1 MDRAQ
6 LHFIDTPGGSVEV
19 AIRQAIELAFRFVVR
34 DYPGVDPVRI
44 AAWAEGLVPS
54 LQARGG
60 GIDDLERHAYS
71 ALKHKVRDW
80 RRTGAAQEQ
89 LLGVGLELERKG
101 GITASFQGEVDRKI
115 LFEQLKAT
123 LGERDRSILALLL
136 EDKSAQEI
144 ATELGSE
151 YPAMRKAIQRLKE
164 RLALTARGEREKPE
178 SGHGPAQFCETKG

>member
-1 MDRAQ
+1 MDRAH

-19 AIRQAIELAFRFVVR
+19 AIQQAIELAFRFVVR
-34 DYPGVDPVRI
+34 DYPAVDPVRI

-80 RRTGAAQEQ
+80 RRTGAAREQ
-89 LLGVGLELERKG
+89 YPGDTRELERKG

-144 ATELGSE
+144 AMELGSE

-178 SGHGPAQFCETKG
+178 GGHGTAQFCETKG